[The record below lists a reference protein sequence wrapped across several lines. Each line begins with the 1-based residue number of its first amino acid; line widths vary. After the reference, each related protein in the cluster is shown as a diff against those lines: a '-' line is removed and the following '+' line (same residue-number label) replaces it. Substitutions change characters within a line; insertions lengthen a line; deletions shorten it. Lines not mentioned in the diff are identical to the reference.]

1 MKYFIRYTEN
11 ANQDFERKCSYHNS
25 DYKVGDVAKWND
37 EDERTEKEILSKT
50 WNCEIE
56 EVVVIDGYYSQELS
70 GLCAFELDAE
80 TEEEAIEEAK
90 EHNFNAVY
98 NTDDFPSYTVF
109 AGRFIDDCPEGCV
122 FIPTK
127 IIYENK

>member
-25 DYKVGDVAKWND
+25 DYKVGDVAKWNE
-37 EDERTEKEILSKT
+37 EDERSEVEILAEK
-50 WNCEIE
+50 WGCEVD
-56 EVVVIDGYYSQELS
+56 EVVVLNGYYSQELS

-80 TEEEAIEEAK
+80 TEEEAIEEAQ

-98 NTDDFPSYTVF
+98 NTEDFTTYAVF
-109 AGRFIDDCPEGCV
+109 AGRFIADCPEGCV